1 MDNIRAVIKNLFCH
15 IAASDIIEGQI
26 SFNHIPESIFF
37 ILGSGYQG
45 HYSNDEIHN
54 MYHYMENEFQWQKN
68 RLLGTLPGSEEEK
81 FDVFDALMAFNYSIL
96 SEENGEPVCQYQHL
110 LRWRDMITVLEEDLF
125 ITSYLAMQDTYLI
138 KEERQNFFW
147 KPVIGHNNFALNKL
161 VSQGVA
167 ENHFHLKGS
176 APTFH
181 LSWISIMNQV
191 DNDHYARQFQK
202 YDRERLQMNI
212 SYRMEGWTGSYVA
225 MWRMA
230 ALLRLFL
237 FAKISDIGL
246 DFGKA
251 SITVHDLKRLCT
263 EQEDQALATALG
275 EDYDDGEIRIVVDD
289 YQSRIPL
296 SLCEKIRMFCA
307 ESVVDRALKEE
318 SLLEEY
324 GPVIQSNIN
333 LIKDIN
339 SQSVYDY
346 TFSKEYLVHN
356 VDGCRN
362 EIISGERWFMYQMF
376 RKVYSKDPR
385 WEKYSNWFY
394 LYLILKTKLR
404 MEMVQANK
412 TVGFG
417 NFLSYEHRK
426 DVFIENTKYEP
437 AYIRMAVRDTILNQ
451 HITSLE
457 ARIAPKDTYEK
468 LRDSIEKYDRWIC
481 EGLESKKQRWLKDKY
496 FYVFHF
502 IKEKDDE
509 QEGVCRHYRKRQDV
523 RQQARA
529 IAKLRNSMCEE
540 TGRVRGIDAAS
551 EEIICRPEVFAQAF
565 RFLKYHDVSDAL
577 KSKQLK
583 KKKAVRLESLMAT
596 YHAGEDFLDVIDGM
610 RAIDEAIYFLNLR
623 CGDRLGHALALGI
636 DIDEWYENK
645 AERILIS
652 KQAYMDNLV
661 WLYGKIRKY
670 NLVGCED
677 AKMFIEKRFSE
688 YFHDIYLSNITSDE
702 CRAICERAA
711 HYYETRK
718 TTHAYKHENFN
729 FGINEYFEAWKLR
742 GDAPELYCDGYLKL
756 DDVELDAWQYH
767 AINHIYPQNYRLRYV
782 PEVSILYHMYHYNE
796 GVKHIGKQIIEVRVK
811 KCIIEATKMVR
822 KVMQQEIARLGIAI
836 ETNPSSNYLIGS
848 FRRYDK
854 HPVRSWYNT
863 DLTYDPKELAACPQ
877 MQVSINT
884 DDQGV
889 FRHISKTSMHIWHWR
904 LRRCRMKMESIYII
918 VLQSCVGWI
927 ISVEWASIRA
937 LYIQTFFRRPQ

>member
-15 IAASDIIEGQI
+15 IAATDIIEGQI
-26 SFNHIPESIFF
+26 SFNDIPENVFAK
-37 ILGSGYQG
+37 LGNGYQE

-68 RLLGTLPGSEEEK
+68 RLLGKLPGLEEDR
-81 FDVFDALMAFNYSIL
+81 FNVFDALMAFDYSVL
-96 SEENGEPVCQYQHL
+96 AEENGEPVCQYQHL

-138 KEERQNFFW
+138 KAERLNFFW

-161 VSQGVA
+161 VAQGVA

-191 DNDHYARQFQK
+191 DNDDYARQFQK
-202 YDRERLQMNI
+202 YDREKLQMNI
-212 SYRMEGWTGSYVA
+212 SYRLESWTGSYVN

-237 FAKISDIGL
+237 FAKISDMCL
-246 DFGKA
+246 DFGKTY
-251 SITVHDLKRLCT
+251 ITVYNLRRLCDERE
-263 EQEDQALATALG
+263 EQVLATALG
-275 EDYDDGEIRIVVDD
+275 EDYGNKETRIVLED
-289 YQSRIPL
+289 YCESIPF
-296 SLCEKIRMFCA
+296 SLCKKARMFYA
-307 ESVVDRALKEE
+307 ERIVDRALQEE
-318 SLLEEY
+318 TILEEY

-333 LIKDIN
+333 IIKDIN
-339 SQSVYDY
+339 SQSSYDY
-346 TFSKEYLVHN
+346 TIWKEYLVN
-356 VDGCRN
+356 NADGNRN

-376 RKVYSKDPR
+376 RKVYSRNPQ
-385 WEKYSNWFY
+385 WEKYANWFY

-412 TVGFG
+412 TVGFS

-457 ARIAPKDTYEK
+457 TRIAPKNTYEMLK
-468 LRDSIEKYDRWIC
+468 KSIEKYDGWVC
-481 EGLESKKQRWLKDKY
+481 AGLDSKEQRWLKDKY
-496 FYVFHF
+496 FYVLHF

-509 QEGVCRHYRKRQDV
+509 QAGVYRHYKKRQDM
-523 RQQARA
+523 RHQAKA
-529 IAKLRNSMCEE
+529 IAELRDSMCEAA
-540 TGRVRGIDAAS
+540 TRVRGIDAAS
-551 EEIICRPEVFAQAF
+551 EEILCRPEVFAQAF
-565 RFLKYHDVSDAL
+565 RFLKYHDPGDAKRIKL
-577 KSKQLK
+577 QEEE
-583 KKKAVRLESLMAT
+583 KAVKLGSLMAT
-596 YHAGEDFLDVIDGM
+596 YHVGEDFLDVIDGM
-610 RAIDEAIYFLNLR
+610 RAIDETICFLNFR

-636 DIDEWYENK
+636 DIEEWYANK

-652 KQAYMDNLV
+652 KQAYLDNLV

-670 NLVGCED
+670 NIVGCED
-677 AKMFIEKRFSE
+677 AKIFIEKRFSE
-688 YFHDIYLSNITSDE
+688 YFQDIYLSNITGDE
-702 CRAICERAA
+702 CRAISQKAA
-711 HYYETRK
+711 CYFDSK
-718 TTHAYKHENFN
+718 KILHAYRHENFS
-729 FGINEYFEAWKLR
+729 FGINEYYEAWKLR
-742 GDAPELYCDGYLKL
+742 GDAPELYCDGFLKL

-767 AINHIYPQNYRLRYV
+767 AINRMYPLDYRLRYI

-796 GVKHIGKQIIEVRVK
+796 GVKRVGNQIVEVRVK
-811 KCIIEATKMVR
+811 KCIIEAAKLVR

-854 HPVRSWYNT
+854 HPVRLWYNT
-863 DLTYDPKELAACPQ
+863 DLTYDSELLKECPQ

-889 FRHISKTSMHIWHWR
+889 FSTYIENEYAYLALALEKMQDENGKFVYNRTAI
-904 LRRCRMKMESIYII
+904 LRWLDNIRRMGIN
-918 VLQSCVGWI
+918 QSFKL
-927 ISVEWASIRA
+927 SD
-937 LYIQTFFRRPQ
+937 